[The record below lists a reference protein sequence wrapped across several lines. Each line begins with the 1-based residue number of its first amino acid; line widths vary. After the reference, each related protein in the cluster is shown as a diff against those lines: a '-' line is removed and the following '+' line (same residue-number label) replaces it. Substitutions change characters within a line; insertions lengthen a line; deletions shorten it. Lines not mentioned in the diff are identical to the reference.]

1 MDFFGF
7 LKRVYFFKNL
17 SDDELRLV
25 SASCHEERYEAG
37 SVIFPEGAT
46 ADRFFIVIEGK
57 VEVWKNYYDER
68 ADLLGTH
75 GPGHFFGEMALVD
88 DLPRSA
94 TAVAKEDTHTLFLYR
109 DEFHSLLRSHAS
121 IALSVMTAM
130 SFLVRSS
137 NELYVEDLRRSNEEL
152 KAANESL
159 ERAQAERL
167 RAERLST
174 LGKFS
179 SMILHDI
186 RNPIAMLKG
195 QLQLMLMH
203 LEEPER
209 LRKIIGSMETATM
222 KLERLAGEFLDYSR
236 GEIRLDIG
244 IVDPQN
250 LVKVAVEE
258 MRLRLEREGIRC
270 ELSLEAKEPIL
281 ADAERLS
288 RVLVNLID
296 NARKAMRDVPERSIR
311 LSTRFEADQ
320 LLIAV
325 EDNGQGMDDE
335 TMARLFEPFY
345 SASAKGGTG
354 LGLLI
359 VKNVVEAH
367 GGSLRLVSELGKG
380 TRFTIALPR
389 RGA

>member
-1 MDFFGF
+1 
-7 LKRVYFFKNL
+7 
-17 SDDELRLV
+17 
-25 SASCHEERYEAG
+25 
-37 SVIFPEGAT
+37 
-46 ADRFFIVIEGK
+46 
-57 VEVWKNYYDER
+57 
-68 ADLLGTH
+68 
-75 GPGHFFGEMALVD
+75 
-88 DLPRSA
+88 
-94 TAVAKEDTHTLFLYR
+94 
-109 DEFHSLLRSHAS
+109 
-121 IALSVMTAM
+121 
-130 SFLVRSS
+130 
-137 NELYVEDLRRSNEEL
+137 
-152 KAANESL
+152 
-159 ERAQAERL
+159 
-167 RAERLST
+167 
-174 LGKFS
+174 
-179 SMILHDI
+179 MILHDI

-209 LRKIIGSMETATM
+209 LRKIIHSMETATQ

-244 IVDPQN
+244 IVDPEA

-296 NARKAMRDVPERSIR
+296 NARKAMRDDPERSIR
-311 LSTRFEADQ
+311 LSTSFEADQ

-335 TMARLFEPFY
+335 TKARLFEPFY

-367 GGSLRLVSELGKG
+367 GGSLRLESELGKG
-380 TRFTIALPR
+380 TRFTIALPK

>member
-1 MDFFGF
+1 MDYFGF
-7 LKRVYFFKNL
+7 LKRMYFFKNL

-25 SASCHEERYEAG
+25 SASCHEERYDAG
-37 SVIFPEGAT
+37 SVIFPEGAA

-57 VEVWKNYYDER
+57 VQVWKNYYGER

-109 DEFHSLLRSHAS
+109 EEFHGLLRNHAS
-121 IALSVMTAM
+121 IALSIMTAM
-130 SFLVRSS
+130 SFVVRSS
-137 NELYVEDLRRSNEEL
+137 NELYVEDLRRTNEEL
-152 KAANESL
+152 KTANENL

-179 SMILHDI
+179 SMLLHDI
-186 RNPIAMLKG
+186 RNPISMLKG

-209 LRKIIGSMETATM
+209 LRKIIHSMEAATQ

-236 GEIRLDIG
+236 GDIRLDIG
-244 IVDPQN
+244 IVDPEA
-250 LVKVAVEE
+250 LVRAAVDD
-258 MRLRLEREGIRC
+258 MRLRLEREGIQC
-270 ELSLEAKEPIL
+270 ELALEAREPIL

-296 NARKAMRDVPERSIR
+296 NARKAMREGAVRSIR
-311 LSTRFEADQ
+311 ISTRFEAEQ
-320 LLIAV
+320 LIIDI
-325 EDNGQGMDDE
+325 EDNGQGMDAE
-335 TMARLFEPFY
+335 TKERLFEPFF
-345 SASAKGGTG
+345 SASTKGGTG

-367 GGSLRLVSELGKG
+367 GGSLSLESALGKG
-380 TRFTIALPR
+380 TRFTISMPR